1 MNRDKYVMSVS
12 IQVKEA
18 LREASLFLATAG
30 ITEPEANARLLLG
43 HALALSPASLL
54 ATQGELFPTERL
66 ASFEEAV
73 NRKAEGEPAQYIIG
87 EQEFY
92 GLNFTVNSSVL
103 IPRPETELL
112 VEAISNWGRKLW
124 PRQSPLVA
132 DIGTG
137 SSAIAATLKHLNSDW
152 RVMAS
157 DISPRALD
165 VAKGNAAKLDLKI
178 DFHEGNL
185 LEPFT
190 GLDLDILVSNPPY
203 IPAADIEDLQTEV
216 RDYEPRSALDGGED
230 GLAPYRIMM
239 QQLPL
244 LLAPPKLIGFELGMG
259 QAEAVAELLRL
270 AGHWS
275 RIEVIKDY
283 AGIDR
288 HVLGI
293 TE

>member
-1 MNRDKYVMSVS
+1 MNKDKYVMSVS

-18 LREASLFLATAG
+18 LQEASLFLAAAG
-30 ITEPEANARLLLG
+30 IAEPESNARLLLG
-43 HALALSPASLL
+43 HVLALSPASLL
-54 ATQGELFPTERL
+54 AAQRDLFPAERI
-66 ASFEEAV
+66 ASFEEAI
-73 NRKAEGEPAQYIIG
+73 NRKTAGEPAQYIIG

-112 VEAISNWGRKLW
+112 VEAISSWGCKMW
-124 PRQSPLVA
+124 PGHNPLVA

-137 SSAIAATLKHLNSDW
+137 SSAIAATLKHLNPNW
-152 RVMAS
+152 RVIAS
-157 DISPRALD
+157 DISSAALE
-165 VAKGNAAKLDLKI
+165 VARGNAVKLGLQI
-178 DFHEGNL
+178 DFREGNL
-185 LEPFT
+185 LEPLE
-190 GLDLDILVSNPPY
+190 GLGIDVLVSNPPY

-216 RDYEPRSALDGGED
+216 KDYEPRSALDGGDD
-230 GLAPYRIMM
+230 GLTPYRIMM

-244 LLAPPKLIGFELGMG
+244 LLAPPKLIGFELGIG

-270 AGHWS
+270 AGHWP

-293 TE
+293 ME